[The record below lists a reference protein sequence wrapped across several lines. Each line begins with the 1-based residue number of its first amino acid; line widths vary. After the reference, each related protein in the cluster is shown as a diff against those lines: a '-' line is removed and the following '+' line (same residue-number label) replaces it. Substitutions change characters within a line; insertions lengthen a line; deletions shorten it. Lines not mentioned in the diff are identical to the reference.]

1 MSCTNPNL
9 IKFFLD
15 KATGSVMQSFVGNG
29 SYMEPKDYGTPY
41 VDSQWYV
48 PVPCGKC
55 ASCKCDYSR
64 DWANRMI
71 LELQDHDD
79 AMFLTLTY
87 NDQHLPISPQG
98 FSTLCKRDI
107 QLFLKRLRKYLGNIK
122 IRYYLAGEYGSR
134 THRPHYHAII
144 YGIGVNSFDDIVLR
158 GTNKI
163 GCPFFSSPKL
173 EALWGNGFVLF
184 SSVTWRTCNYV
195 ARYVLKKQGDT
206 EDCEGVCLPPFNVS
220 SRKPGIGM
228 LRADYLLSTG
238 HMLFSI
244 DGKDGIHEI
253 PIPRSAIKRLKE
265 LDIDKYNDICYNRTM
280 IAMDKLKL
288 EAKLSGL
295 PYHDYLANKN
305 ASLLSKLKALPERI

>member
-9 IKFFLD
+9 IKFYLD
-15 KATGSVMQSFVGNG
+15 KDTGAVMQSFMGNG
-29 SYMEPKDYGTPY
+29 SYMDPKDYGTPY
-41 VDSQWYV
+41 VDAQWYV
-48 PVPCGKC
+48 PVPCGIC

-71 LELQDHDD
+71 LELQDHDE

-87 NDQHLPISPQG
+87 NDAHLPYSEKG
-98 FSTLCKRDI
+98 FPTLCKRDI
-107 QLFLKRLRKYLGNIK
+107 QLFLKRLRKYLGETK

-144 YGIGVNSFDDIVLR
+144 YGIGLSTFDDIVPR
-158 GTNKI
+158 GRNQI

-173 EALWGNGFVLF
+173 EELWGNGFVLF

-195 ARYVLKKQGDT
+195 ARYVLKKQGEI

-228 LRADYLLSTG
+228 PRAYELLSSG
-238 HMLFSI
+238 HMLFAI
-244 DGKDGIHEI
+244 DGKDGIHDI

-265 LDIDKYNDICYNRTM
+265 TDVDKFNEVCYNRTM

-288 EAKLSGL
+288 EAQLSGL
-295 PYHDYLANKN
+295 PYHDYLVNKN
-305 ASLLSKLKALPERI
+305 RSLLSKLKALPERK